1 MPGKHGDRGGGKG
14 QSDAGISKEA
24 ANPYGS
30 PFSKGSPKPSKPTSK
45 PGVEREAPRAKPPL
59 VDPSKP
65 PPPQDRARHH
75 AEKEEAP
82 RKGVVVTKEV
92 DPRKE
97 GSKKEEHRKEGSKAI
112 EHEKERSDKD
122 GSRTEVR
129 TKQGSKNDYQE
140 KGASKKEVHSS
151 KKDEGRKEG
160 SKKEE
165 HRKEGSKKEEHKTE
179 GSKKEEHR
187 KEGSKK
193 EEHRMEGSKKEEH
206 RTEGSKKEEH
216 RKEGSKKEEHR
227 KEGAKKEEHRKAGSK
242 KDEHR
247 KDGSKSKDKLQSGSV
262 SSLRSDEPGAPIAS
276 AVMERERK
284 KAAAERSKKK
294 DKEGNLSDHS
304 QSHIR
309 VYEDPPMT
317 DAMATVQE
325 PIMAKM
331 MEVKDDKGG
340 DEYCYEDEKFED
352 YDEDFEEDEE
362 GMEEDEREE
371 EREGTEEEEREG
383 EGEEEEREGGKGEG
397 GGGEKEREE
406 EGGRRR
412 MEGGREMERL
422 WKRSKEMRM
431 KEKRREAIRVWMV
444 RQKKWRRQGANRQL
458 DMVEIMMAISAENLA
473 VETRQTSLGSPGQ
486 GAGLEQ
492 GESNG
497 ELPESGSTHHHHHPH
512 LQPSPSRAHVQF
524 TGASKREA
532 QQRASKRTYTR
543 GQELLGLIE
552 LDIVAFDLFD
562 LQPLTE
568 YELYIKSFGMENTR
582 QVTVQTGE
590 DNMERDAQ
598 TDAVLCSEKWVQW
611 PPEDFRG
618 WGGPDVDM
626 EDFSDVRSASSMGEG
641 AIRLLAFLKKAG
653 QVCSQLLEENMTSY
667 DESKSHITHSQLPF
681 CTNLIQFPALPG
693 YFEAGNACDV
703 KFSPIRDSLFVA
715 AYTNP
720 SVSCADPSLSGSGL
734 PARGVVCVWD
744 TLHPSQPHQILV
756 CEATPTCC
764 CFSLHKTYLVFA
776 GNVDGSVVLWDLR
789 EPEFM
794 HKSPSTEYSSPVP
807 RVATFTTAG
816 LVAPDNHS
824 SPICTIAPLTAGA
837 TDSSLAPG
845 AGEDSV
851 GLSFQL
857 ATLDHSG
864 RLNLWVKLVKNV
876 TIETC
881 APIGRA
887 LSVATAERVF
897 CMQFSPSDP
906 NHLYVGMDTGCV
918 HHFTRYGRRPI
929 PKLYGSGQMEGV
941 MCDIS
946 SVSFCPQQPDHFLSA
961 GSDGS
966 LRLHCI
972 TREHPLVYWPH
983 STGGTSVK
991 SVQWSPSKPGLFVVL
1006 DENSVIY
1013 LWDLLQCDASPI
1025 FSQQMTSSVICC
1037 QLPYW
1042 IEASRTPGLLLA
1054 LADGIL
1060 ELHHLKDSF
1069 SPNDSDVKQFEMY
1082 LDSLS
1087 RS

>member
-165 HRKEGSKKEEHKTE
+165 HRKEGSKNEEHRTE

-187 KEGSKK
+187 T
-193 EEHRMEGSKKEEH
+193 EGSKKEEH

-216 RKEGSKKEEHR
+216 RKEGS
-227 KEGAKKEEHRKAGSK
+227 KKEEHRKAGSK

-325 PIMAKM
+325 PVMAKM
-331 MEVKDDKGG
+331 MEVKDDKNG
-340 DEYCYEDEKFED
+340 DEYCYENEKFED

-371 EREGTEEEEREG
+371 EREGTEEEEREEEEREEERG
-383 EGEEEEREGGKGEG
+383 REEGEEEEGRRERDGEAV
-397 GGGEKEREE
+397 EE
-406 EGGRRR
+406 EQGDED
-412 MEGGREMERL
+412 EGEEERGN
-422 WKRSKEMRM
+422 KGVDD
-431 KEKRREAIRVWMV
+431 EAEEVEETS
-444 RQKKWRRQGANRQL
+444 ANRQL
-458 DMVEIMMAISAENLA
+458 DMAEIMMAISAENLA

-497 ELPESGSTHHHHHPH
+497 ELPESGSTHHHHQPH

-552 LDIVAFDLFD
+552 LDIVSFDLFD

-681 CTNLIQFPALPG
+681 CTNLIQFPTLPG
-693 YFEAGNACDV
+693 YFEGGHACDV

-715 AYTNP
+715 AYTSP

-744 TLHPSQPHQILV
+744 TLHPFQPHQILV

-864 RLNLWVKLVKNV
+864 RLNLWVVVEIYRPDPHGSESDLGLVPGGKVKLVKNV

-983 STGGTSVK
+983 STRGTSVK